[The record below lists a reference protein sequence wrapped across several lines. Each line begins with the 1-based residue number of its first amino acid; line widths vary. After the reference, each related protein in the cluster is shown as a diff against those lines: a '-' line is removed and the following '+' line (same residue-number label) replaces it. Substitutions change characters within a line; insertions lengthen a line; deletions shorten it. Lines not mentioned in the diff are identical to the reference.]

1 MADEEERQ
9 SMEEA
14 AEVGIAGEGEVEI
27 AEDEEMAAE
36 EAHEEAAKDESGAA
50 ATDQGT
56 SGSDIDVTRF
66 DELRLATEQVDGAQE
81 AWRLLINSASSRDAV
96 AEAIYAALFES
107 APSLQVLFVSPRA
120 VQAMRFFAGINT
132 FVTNLGAPADLKI
145 NVESL
150 GFQHLDKDV
159 TIPRAVLFRDAIVD
173 LFVVELGSKL
183 SSAGAKG
190 LISLLN
196 YVAGSI
202 MYIRVTYAERL
213 RILNESWA
221 IANDKGTNEDK
232 FATME
237 KQAQ

>member
-1 MADEEERQ
+1 
-9 SMEEA
+9 
-14 AEVGIAGEGEVEI
+14 
-27 AEDEEMAAE
+27 
-36 EAHEEAAKDESGAA
+36 
-50 ATDQGT
+50 
-56 SGSDIDVTRF
+56 
-66 DELRLATEQVDGAQE
+66 
-81 AWRLLINSASSRDAV
+81 V

-107 APSLQVLFVSPRA
+107 APSLQVLFISPRA

-132 FVTNLGAPADLKI
+132 FVSNLGLPADLKVS
-145 NVESL
+145 VESL

-159 TIPRAVLFRDAIVD
+159 TVPRAVIFRDAIVD

-190 LISLLN
+190 LVSLLN

-202 MYIRVTYAERL
+202 MYIRTTYAERL

-221 IANDKGTNEDK
+221 IANDKGNPDEK

-237 KQAQ
+237 GKKKTGSCRGPPRSQRQ